1 MESPEAVQMPPGEPD
16 SGYRSQAALERVIKA
31 AAETRHA
38 GDVRL
43 LAAAARY
50 GESAAAENQPID
62 QVFESLLRAAQPAD
76 AHQSGEILSAA
87 VRGYLD
93 RMVRLRGLVRRGGT
107 GSLSS
112 HVSRLA
118 ALYRIN
124 QAATASLDLES
135 MLNTVVQ
142 VVTETTAGDAC
153 SIFLYDA
160 PANALTLRA
169 AIGLNSDAVG
179 RVVVPLGIG
188 ITGAAAASRQVL
200 AVSDVRSHPAYADY
214 PSVGDQLYT
223 SQVSVPLALR
233 SPDRLVGVLNILTLT
248 SREFDAD
255 EVAFLEMAAGELA
268 IAIENARLY
277 SETDAELR
285 QRISELGTLQ
295 QMSRM
300 VASTLDLSELLS
312 LITKQTVELARA
324 VAAEIYRRPN
334 GGTRSLELLARYPP
348 DDVVELQ
355 AINDDIRKIVEDVM
369 ELGIPVWRL
378 LHDREGDL
386 YVRALPMLTGRRAV
400 GAICVFHRKRPM
412 TERDAYDLLRA
423 FSDSAA
429 IAIENAE
436 LYEEARRGLIRVST
450 LLQEMH
456 HRVRNNL
463 QTVAALLSLQARHA
477 EDAGWI
483 APLQEAVSRIRSIA
497 VIHDLLSSGNLGET
511 TADTIARH
519 VAEEAGSNIV
529 PPGLHI
535 TYVIPPSDVRVS
547 SRQATVLAL
556 LINEFVT
563 NAVIHGFAGR
573 PHGRLEIAIRPEG
586 PSAVLEVIDDGVG
599 LPEAFEPW
607 GGAGL
612 GLQIAHTLTEADL
625 GGTLEIARRSTGGT
639 LVRVRFTPNRP
650 AGMS

>member
-1 MESPEAVQMPPGEPD
+1 MESNDAIQTPPGA
-16 SGYRSQAALERVIKA
+16 RSQAALERVIETA
-31 AAETRHA
+31 AGGGRP
-38 GDVRL
+38 GDGTL

-50 GESAAAENQPID
+50 GEAAAAENQPID
-62 QVFESLLRAAQPAD
+62 QVFESLLRAVEPAD
-76 AHQSGEILSAA
+76 HRRSGEILGAA

-112 HVSRLA
+112 HVARLA

-124 QAATASLDLES
+124 QAATASLDLEA

-160 PANALTLRA
+160 TTNALTLRA
-169 AIGLNSDAVG
+169 AIGLNPDAVG
-179 RVVVPLGIG
+179 RVVIPLGIG
-188 ITGAAAASRQVL
+188 ITGAAAASRKVL
-200 AVSDVRSHPAYADY
+200 AVPDVRSHPAYADY
-214 PSVGDQLYT
+214 PSVGDQHYT

-233 SPDRLVGVLNILTLT
+233 SPDRLVGVLNILSQT

-285 QRISELGTLQ
+285 RRISELATLQ

-334 GGTRSLELLARYPP
+334 GSARPLELLARYPP

-355 AINDDIRKIVEDVM
+355 AINDDTRRIVEDVM

-400 GAICVFHRKRPM
+400 GAICVFHRQRPV
-412 TERDAYDLLRA
+412 TDRDAYDLLRA

-436 LYEEARRGLIRVST
+436 LYEEARRGLIRAST

-463 QTVAALLSLQARHA
+463 QTVAALLSMQARHA
-477 EDAGWI
+477 EDAGWT

-519 VAEEAGSNIV
+519 VVEEAGSNIV
-529 PPGLHI
+529 PPGMHI
-535 TYVIPPSDVRVS
+535 RFVIPPSDVRVS

-563 NAVIHGFAGR
+563 NAVFHGFADR
-573 PHGRLEIAIRPEG
+573 DHGRIEISIRAEDG
-586 PSAVLEVIDDGVG
+586 SAVLDVIDDGVG
-599 LPEAFEPW
+599 LPDAFELPER
-607 GGAGL
+607 AGL
-612 GLQIAHTLTEADL
+612 GLQIARTLAEADL
-625 GGTLEIARRSTGGT
+625 GGTLEITRRPSSGT

-650 AGMS
+650 TGMG

>member
-1 MESPEAVQMPPGEPD
+1 MEPHDAVQVPSGQPGQ
-16 SGYRSQAALERVIKA
+16 GARSRAALERVIEA
-31 AAETRHA
+31 AAGA
-38 GDVRL
+38 KDAADARL
-43 LAAAARY
+43 LAASARF
-50 GESAAAENQPID
+50 GEAAAAENQPID
-62 QVFESLLRAAQPAD
+62 QVFESLLRAVEPAD
-76 AHQSGEILSAA
+76 SHQSGAILGAA

-93 RMVRLRGLVRRGGT
+93 RMVRLRGLIRRGGT

-112 HVSRLA
+112 HVARLA

-124 QAATASLDLES
+124 QAATANLDLEA

-142 VVTETTAGDAC
+142 VVTETTASDGC

-169 AIGLNSDAVG
+169 AIGLNPDAVG
-179 RVVVPLGIG
+179 RVVLPLGIG
-188 ITGAAAASRQVL
+188 ITGAAAVSRQVL
-200 AVSDVRSHPAYADY
+200 AVPDVRSHPAYADY
-214 PSVGDQLYT
+214 PSVGDHIYT

-233 SPDRLVGVLNILTLT
+233 SPDRLVGVLNILSRT

-285 QRISELGTLQ
+285 RRISELGTLQ

-312 LITKQTVELARA
+312 LVTKQTVELARA
-324 VAAEIYRRPN
+324 EAAEIYRRPN
-334 GGTRSLELLARYPP
+334 GGSHSLELLACYPP
-348 DDVVELQ
+348 EDVVELQ
-355 AINDDIRKIVEDVM
+355 AINDDIRKTVEDVM

-400 GAICVFHRKRPM
+400 GAICVFHRKRPA

-463 QTVAALLSLQARHA
+463 QTVAALLSMQARHA
-477 EDAGWI
+477 EDAGWV

-497 VIHDLLSSGNLGET
+497 VIHDLLSSGSLAET
-511 TADTIARH
+511 TADAIARH

-535 TYVIPPSDVRVS
+535 TFVIPPSDVRVS

-556 LINEFVT
+556 LINEFVS

-573 PHGRLEIAIRPEG
+573 SHGRLEISIRGEESG
-586 PSAVLEVIDDGVG
+586 AVLEVIDDGVG
-599 LPEAFEPW
+599 LPDGFALPQS
-607 GGAGL
+607 AGL
-612 GLQIAHTLTEADL
+612 GLQIARTLAEADL
-625 GGTLEIARRSTGGT
+625 GGTLETARRPSGGT
-639 LVRVRFTPNRP
+639 LVRVRFSPSRP
-650 AGMS
+650 AGRS

>member
-1 MESPEAVQMPPGEPD
+1 MEFHDAIQKPSGQPTPG
-16 SGYRSQAALERVIKA
+16 SRSQAALDRVIETA
-31 AAETRHA
+31 AGVRRA
-38 GDVRL
+38 GDAGL

-50 GESAAAENQPID
+50 GEAAAAENQPID
-62 QVFESLLRAAQPAD
+62 QVFESLLRAVEPVD
-76 AHQSGEILSAA
+76 SHQSGEILGAV

-93 RMVRLRGLVRRGGT
+93 RMVRLRGLVRGGGT

-112 HVSRLA
+112 HVARLA

-124 QAATASLDLES
+124 QAATASLDLEA

-169 AIGLNSDAVG
+169 AIGLNPDAIG

-188 ITGAAAASRQVL
+188 ITGAAAASRQVH
-200 AVSDVRSHPAYADY
+200 AVPDVRSHPAYADY
-214 PSVGDQLYT
+214 PSVGDHLYT

-233 SPDRLVGVLNILTLT
+233 SPDRLVGVLNILSLS

-255 EVAFLEMAAGELA
+255 EVAFLETAAGELA

-285 QRISELGTLQ
+285 LRISELGTLQ

-300 VASTLDLSELLS
+300 VASTLDLSELLG

-334 GGTRSLELLARYPP
+334 GGSRSLELLARYPP

-355 AINDDIRKIVEDVM
+355 AINDDIRRIVEDVM
-369 ELGIPVWRL
+369 ELGIPVWRI

-400 GAICVFHRKRPM
+400 GAICVFHRQRPV

-436 LYEEARRGLIRVST
+436 LYEEERRGLIRVST

-477 EDAGWI
+477 EDAGWV

-519 VAEEAGSNIV
+519 VAEEVVANIV

-535 TYVIPPSDVRVS
+535 TFVIPPSDVLVS

-563 NAVIHGFAGR
+563 NAVVHGFTGR
-573 PHGRLEIAIRPEG
+573 NRGRLEISIRAEDRG
-586 PSAVLEVIDDGVG
+586 ALLDVIDDGVG
-599 LPEAFEPW
+599 LPEAFDLPR
-607 GGAGL
+607 GGGL
-612 GLQIAHTLTEADL
+612 GLQIARTLAEADL
-625 GGTLEIARRSTGGT
+625 GGTLEITSSRVGGT
-639 LVRVRFTPNRP
+639 VVRVRFTPNRP
-650 AGMS
+650 PGLG